1 MKTFNSKVFTVSK
14 DINTLF
20 GLVSSPASLQPMLEK
35 LGDKFSANKVKVS
48 ENAIQT
54 ELPGLGAV
62 SFTKEAEAAPNQVTY
77 AAQGTPVP
85 LSLVVNLSA
94 PEEGKTDVQ
103 LSLNVEVPA
112 FMGGMVGNTI
122 KPMLDKVTDAL
133 SDLHL

>member
-20 GLVSSPASLQPMLEK
+20 GLVASPSNLQPLLEK
-35 LGDKFSANKVKVS
+35 LGDKFSADKVKVT

-62 SFTKEAEAAPNQVTY
+62 SFVKEAEDAPNQVKY

-85 LSLVVNLSA
+85 LTLVVNLA
-94 PEEGKTDVQ
+94 EQGEGKTDVQ
-103 LSLNVEVPA
+103 LSLDVEVPA

-133 SDLHL
+133 AGLQL